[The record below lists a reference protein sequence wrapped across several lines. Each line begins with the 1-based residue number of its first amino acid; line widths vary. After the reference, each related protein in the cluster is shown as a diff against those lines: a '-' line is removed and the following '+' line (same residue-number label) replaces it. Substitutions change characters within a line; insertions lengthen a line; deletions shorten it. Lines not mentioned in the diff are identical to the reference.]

1 MKAKSI
7 LISGLLPVC
16 MAISITACYK
26 TNADN
31 VKAATNYSESS
42 YNGNSY
48 TIKMHNCSHSTSTLT
63 IGKNSI
69 VIWMNDDNKV
79 HSIAATDGSF
89 NSGDIAVG
97 SSYSRTFTTVGKT
110 NYYDKYNSGITGV
123 IIVSGGN

>member
-1 MKAKSI
+1 MKTKSI
-7 LISGLLPVC
+7 LFGGLLASC
-16 MAISITACYK
+16 MAITSCYK
-26 TNADN
+26 TNADS

-42 YNGNSY
+42 HNGNSY

-69 VIWMNDDNKV
+69 VTWMNDDNTV

-89 NSGDIAVG
+89 ISGDIAVG
-97 SSYSRTFTTVGKT
+97 SSYSRTFTTAGTT

-123 IIVSGGN
+123 ITVTGGN